1 MNKPKKRE
9 VIKNIAIVFLVIM
22 LILTFFSNTIMNR
35 TLPEV
40 NTQSVTS
47 GPVTTQVRGD
57 GVVEAEDPYNV
68 VCDETR
74 KIKSVVKHVGDHV
87 DIDDVLFLLEGETSE
102 ELTTAKNDLETAK
115 SDYDLEILNSGLTQ
129 AEIASVEAGV
139 TATTSSILASLEAKD
154 NEINSLKSQDEDY
167 TKKIADID
175 KQLELM
181 GYTPVDTNTEAEA
194 KAVEDAQNA
203 LNAAVETRDAYLN
216 AQKAVESKINAQ
228 TAYEDSKKAYDEADE
243 KLKVVQSDFDK
254 ADYDYTVAKNDYYSK
269 NDIFN
274 ATVSTDPEYET
285 RKKDKEDA
293 YAVMEEKGA
302 ARSKAET
309 ALNEAKKNK
318 ENAKSIMDSAL
329 NTYNEA
335 VSLSVIVPTEDE
347 INNAKADVAAKEEA
361 LKKAKD
367 ALNNKKNNASSN
379 DNKKNDLE
387 KQKIE
392 LKSKQSEVQSK
403 LEKLENDRKEYL
415 TSEQTKINIEKKY
428 QDVLKK
434 EKAVKDLEAKALG
447 GEIKSPVAGEI
458 TSVAYTAG
466 EKVEAG
472 STVAVIQIDGKGY
485 KLTFPVTAK
494 QAKAVKVGDEVSVVN
509 NWYYGDL
516 KANLVAI
523 QPDKNN
529 TRDGKVLVF
538 SLTGESVQPGQNL
551 TLSVGE
557 KSSNY
562 DLVVPLS
569 ALREDTNGN
578 FVLILETKSTPFGSR
593 YVAKRVDVK
602 VLAEDDKVA
611 AVDGELMGWEY
622 VITNASKHIENKDQV
637 KLADK

>member
-139 TATTSSILASLEAKD
+139 TATTSSILASLESKD

-243 KLKVVQSDFDK
+243 KLKVAQSDFDK

-318 ENAKSIMDSAL
+318 ENAKSVMDSAL

-361 LKKAKD
+361 LKKAKE

>member
-243 KLKVVQSDFDK
+243 KLKAAQSDFDK

-318 ENAKSIMDSAL
+318 ENAKSVMDSAL

>member
-1 MNKPKKRE
+1 
-9 VIKNIAIVFLVIM
+9 
-22 LILTFFSNTIMNR
+22 
-35 TLPEV
+35 
-40 NTQSVTS
+40 
-47 GPVTTQVRGD
+47 
-57 GVVEAEDPYNV
+57 
-68 VCDETR
+68 
-74 KIKSVVKHVGDHV
+74 
-87 DIDDVLFLLEGETSE
+87 
-102 ELTTAKNDLETAK
+102 
-115 SDYDLEILNSGLTQ
+115 
-129 AEIASVEAGV
+129 
-139 TATTSSILASLEAKD
+139 
-154 NEINSLKSQDEDY
+154 
-167 TKKIADID
+167 
-175 KQLELM
+175 
-181 GYTPVDTNTEAEA
+181 
-194 KAVEDAQNA
+194 
-203 LNAAVETRDAYLN
+203 
-216 AQKAVESKINAQ
+216 
-228 TAYEDSKKAYDEADE
+228 
-243 KLKVVQSDFDK
+243 
-254 ADYDYTVAKNDYYSK
+254 
-269 NDIFN
+269 N

-318 ENAKSIMDSAL
+318 ENAKSVMDSAL